1 MAFSE
6 AATSPIQASTG
17 HRVLASAF
25 ILAIA
30 LPLAANLAGID
41 GGDPHSENRELAP
54 FPPLP
59 VNVEALAVFP
69 AGLDAWFQ
77 DHYGFRSQLV
87 RWFGRLRYGVLEMTP
102 TTSVVRGKNGWLF
115 YADDDALRDYVAE
128 TLLPVGEVANWKE
141 ALVRARDWA
150 QARGIGY
157 VFTIAPDKH
166 IIYPEQ
172 MPHTI
177 RPLGRTH
184 RMDQVFAA
192 LGDTRIA
199 VDTREALHDAK
210 ARERLYHLTDTHWNA
225 RGAFVAYQAIIDAV
239 RQQAPEVPPAWQRSD
254 FSESSHQIDGLD
266 LARMMGLNRV
276 LREQDLGLVPRR
288 RRRAR
293 VVEPPGAAP
302 TAEVGLLVTEIPA
315 SRLPRAVIFRDSFAS
330 ALVPF
335 LSEHF
340 SRAVYLW
347 QNDFD
352 VDAVLRER
360 PDVVIQQIVGRHLY
374 SFIPSPDLVPRSN

>member
-1 MAFSE
+1 
-6 AATSPIQASTG
+6 
-17 HRVLASAF
+17 
-25 ILAIA
+25 
-30 LPLAANLAGID
+30 
-41 GGDPHSENRELAP
+41 
-54 FPPLP
+54 
-59 VNVEALAVFP
+59 
-69 AGLDAWFQ
+69 
-77 DHYGFRSQLV
+77 
-87 RWFGRLRYGVLEMTP
+87 
-102 TTSVVRGKNGWLF
+102 VVRGKNGWLF